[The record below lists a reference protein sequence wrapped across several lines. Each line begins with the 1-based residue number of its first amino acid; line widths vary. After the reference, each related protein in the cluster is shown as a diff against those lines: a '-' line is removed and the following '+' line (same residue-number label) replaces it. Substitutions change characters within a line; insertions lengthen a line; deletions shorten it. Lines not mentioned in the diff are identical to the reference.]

1 MGHQIPCCHWF
12 KVSSM
17 MAMCAPIQVSQPS
30 HSHAPS
36 QKTPL
41 VQPPQSPMQTKSH
54 RNRRVDIIPHNA
66 SIDDFSQKQVTGP
79 LNFSRVQN
87 VVKDGHRKPS
97 NKNLNLGR
105 DTKKNQTNI
114 MFSEFST
121 KKNRP
126 PKRCPSLPPWLR
138 SRAAAACRNA
148 CKTP

>member
-1 MGHQIPCCHWF
+1 
-12 KVSSM
+12 M
-17 MAMCAPIQVSQPS
+17 MAMCAPGWVSQPS

-66 SIDDFSQKQVTGP
+66 SIDDFSQKKVTGP
-79 LNFSRVQN
+79 LNFSTVQN

-105 DTKKNQTNI
+105 DTLKKTHT
-114 MFSEFST
+114 MFFEFSNKRKT
-121 KKNRP
+121 SSQTLPFAPAMAPIPGSSRMSQRLQDTLMRYGQAARP
-126 PKRCPSLPPWLR
+126 
-138 SRAAAACRNA
+138 
-148 CKTP
+148 

>member
-1 MGHQIPCCHWF
+1 
-12 KVSSM
+12 
-17 MAMCAPIQVSQPS
+17 MCAPIQVSQPS

-105 DTKKNQTNI
+105 DTKKKSN
-114 MFSEFST
+114 
-121 KKNRP
+121 
-126 PKRCPSLPPWLR
+126 
-138 SRAAAACRNA
+138 
-148 CKTP
+148 

>member
-1 MGHQIPCCHWF
+1 
-12 KVSSM
+12 
-17 MAMCAPIQVSQPS
+17 MAMCAPGWVSQPS

-66 SIDDFSQKQVTGP
+66 SIDDFSQKKVTGP
-79 LNFSRVQN
+79 LNFSTVQN

-105 DTKKNQTNI
+105 DT
-114 MFSEFST
+114 
-121 KKNRP
+121 
-126 PKRCPSLPPWLR
+126 
-138 SRAAAACRNA
+138 
-148 CKTP
+148 

>member
-1 MGHQIPCCHWF
+1 
-12 KVSSM
+12 M

-121 KKNRP
+121 KKKPSSQTLPFAPAMAPIPGSSRMSQRLQDTLMRYGQAARP
-126 PKRCPSLPPWLR
+126 
-138 SRAAAACRNA
+138 
-148 CKTP
+148 

>member
-17 MAMCAPIQVSQPS
+17 MAMCAPGWVSQPS

-66 SIDDFSQKQVTGP
+66 SIDDFSQKKVTGP
-79 LNFSRVQN
+79 LNFSTVQN

-105 DTKKNQTNI
+105 DTLKKHTQCSSN
-114 MFSEFST
+114 FPT
-121 KKNRP
+121 KEKRP

-138 SRAAAACRNA
+138 SQAAAACRNA